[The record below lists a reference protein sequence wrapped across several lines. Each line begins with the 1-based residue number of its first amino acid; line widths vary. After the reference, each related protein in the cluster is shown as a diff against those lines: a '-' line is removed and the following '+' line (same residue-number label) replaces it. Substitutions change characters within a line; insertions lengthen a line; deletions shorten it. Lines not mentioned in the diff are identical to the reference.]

1 MVGSLF
7 VAHSQHKMEKRIVST
22 GSLNFSVS
30 LSHAGVMRTSASTAI
45 KEGNVPQAPL
55 RTTIA
60 ITTICLFGSLLLGPT
75 IAMAEYDVS
84 AALQAYDSAD
94 STNRKTW
101 ELIFG
106 NTANGIN
113 SANAVLFFRKQE
125 PLYCPPDDFA
135 LTGPQVIEMLRELA
149 TSKPKLATVPYGL
162 AILLALQGKYPCG

>member
-60 ITTICLFGSLLLGPT
+60 STTICLFGSLLLGSI

-84 AALQAYDSAD
+84 AALRRPWGEASRIGA
-94 STNRKTW
+94 
-101 ELIFG
+101 
-106 NTANGIN
+106 
-113 SANAVLFFRKQE
+113 
-125 PLYCPPDDFA
+125 
-135 LTGPQVIEMLRELA
+135 
-149 TSKPKLATVPYGL
+149 
-162 AILLALQGKYPCG
+162 

>member
-7 VAHSQHKMEKRIVST
+7 VAHSQHKMEKHILRQVT
-22 GSLNFSVS
+22 
-30 LSHAGVMRTSASTAI
+30 
-45 KEGNVPQAPL
+45 KEGTAPHAPL
-55 RTTIA
+55 RA
-60 ITTICLFGSLLLGPT
+60 TTICLFGSLLLGPT
-75 IAMAEYDVS
+75 IAMAEYNVS

-113 SANAVLFFRKQE
+113 WANTVLFFRKQE

-135 LTGPQVIEMLRELA
+135 LSGPQVIEMLRELA
-149 TSKPKLATVPYGL
+149 TSKPKLATVPYGF

>member
-1 MVGSLF
+1 M
-7 VAHSQHKMEKRIVST
+7 
-22 GSLNFSVS
+22 
-30 LSHAGVMRTSASTAI
+30 
-45 KEGNVPQAPL
+45 PQEAPL

-60 ITTICLFGSLLLGPT
+60 STTICLFGSLLLGPT

-113 SANAVLFFRKQE
+113 WANTVLFFRKQE

-149 TSKPKLATVPYGL
+149 TSKPILATVPYGF

>member
-1 MVGSLF
+1 M
-7 VAHSQHKMEKRIVST
+7 
-22 GSLNFSVS
+22 
-30 LSHAGVMRTSASTAI
+30 
-45 KEGNVPQAPL
+45 PQAPL

-60 ITTICLFGSLLLGPT
+60 STTICLFGSLLLGPT
-75 IAMAEYDVS
+75 IAMAEYNVS

-113 SANAVLFFRKQE
+113 WANTVLFFRKQE

-135 LTGPQVIEMLRELA
+135 LTGPPVIEMLRELA
-149 TSKPKLATVPYGL
+149 TSNPNLRRCRMA
-162 AILLALQGKYPCG
+162 LLFYWHFKANTRAANNLQRLG